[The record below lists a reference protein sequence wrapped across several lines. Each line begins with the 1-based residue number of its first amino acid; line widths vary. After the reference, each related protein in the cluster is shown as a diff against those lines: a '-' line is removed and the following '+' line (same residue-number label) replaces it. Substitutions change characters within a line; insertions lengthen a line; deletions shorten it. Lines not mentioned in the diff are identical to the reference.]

1 MSRFAQLAFT
11 DTVRTLQHEHGS
23 DRANRVGSEPEAEDL
38 LGEPERRFLTTRDG
52 FHLASVG
59 ETGWPYVQ
67 YRGGPPGFVQV
78 LDEHRFAFAD
88 VRGNRQYVTTGNLRT
103 DDRVAAFFMDHPSQ
117 SRVKILGRAA
127 VAPAV
132 EGDPLTERLTAVRTD
147 GRVEQLIVVTVE
159 GVAWNCRRHITPRW
173 SADELD
179 GAWHRLTDRVAELE
193 RENAMLR
200 ERLLAG

>member
-23 DRANRVGSEPEAEDL
+23 DRAYRIGEQPETDDV
-38 LGEPERRFLTTRDG
+38 LGESERVFLTTRDG

-59 ETGWPYVQ
+59 ETGWPYLQ
-67 YRGGPPGFVQV
+67 YRGGPPGFVHV

-88 VRGNRQYVTTGNLRT
+88 VRGNRQYVTSGNLRT
-103 DDRVAAFFMDHPSQ
+103 DARVAAFFMDHPTQ
-117 SRVKILGRAA
+117 SRVKILGRAE
-127 VAPAV
+127 VVPAT

-159 GVAWNCRRHITPRW
+159 GVAWNCHQHITPRW

-179 GAWHRLTDRVAELE
+179 GAWGRLTDRVTDLE

-200 ERLLAG
+200 ERLRTG